1 MLFFGEKSG
10 KSIFFMISLMQN
22 VFVKSLANEL
32 LVKSILVKSFL
43 LVKRAPVNSMS
54 HFHFD
59 AGSLSLSQAL
69 KQNSSEKNLQEF
81 VSSRK
86 IRLSSKIL

>member
-1 MLFFGEKSG
+1 MK
-10 KSIFFMISLMQN
+10 K

-43 LVKRAPVNSMS
+43 LVKSILVKRAPVNSMS

-86 IRLSSKIL
+86 IQL